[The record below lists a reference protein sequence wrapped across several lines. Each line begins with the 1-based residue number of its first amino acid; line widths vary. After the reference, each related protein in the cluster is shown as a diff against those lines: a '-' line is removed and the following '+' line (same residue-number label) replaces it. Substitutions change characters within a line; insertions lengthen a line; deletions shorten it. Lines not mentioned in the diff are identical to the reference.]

1 MKQAGN
7 NMSFFIK
14 QEGKM
19 KETETKIES
28 FKKKIAQYKGNEK
41 LWQKTCSDVNHR
53 LNVYRKER
61 NLARTWFHVDMDMF
75 YAACEIRDRPELADK
90 PVAVGDY

>member
-19 KETETKIES
+19 KETEQKIES
-28 FKKKIAQYKGNEK
+28 FKKKIA
-41 LWQKTCSDVNHR
+41 
-53 LNVYRKER
+53 
-61 NLARTWFHVDMDMF
+61 
-75 YAACEIRDRPELADK
+75 
-90 PVAVGDY
+90 